1 MPNTFVYPSWVS
13 MEPLRLLINQ
23 WEIASI
29 FTSNWNAEFKREF
42 AVGETITVKKP
53 IRVTVTDGLGLITSP
68 LAPQTTTISLNQPFH
83 IGIEWDDFEKV
94 MYMERPNDQIRRLYL
109 EPVAQKLYQEVE
121 SRAALFAYQN
131 TPNAFG
137 VNGTN
142 PTTSAP
148 FLAAQ
153 DRLHDKSAPVSD
165 RKLFLSSR
173 MMTSFLTNQA
183 VQFNPAAEITQQ
195 YKKGVVG
202 MAHGW
207 EWYRSNS
214 LYRHTAGTWAGAV
227 TVSGAGQS
235 GSSLLVN
242 CTNGDTFLKGD
253 WFSILNVNFVNPN
266 TLRVPAGNQVQHY
279 VVTQDVTAAGTTA
292 TLPIYPAIVGP
303 GTAFQNVDALPANL
317 AALTLCPGTATPN
330 GLVGTQGLALAPNAF
345 AIVGASYERPP
356 NVECSYTRDP
366 ETGLSIRFT
375 RQWDIR
381 TAKTY
386 SRWDMCIG
394 FGVLYADECAAR
406 VVGA

>member
-1 MPNTFVYPSWVS
+1 MPNTFVFPTWVS
-13 MEPLRLLINQ
+13 MEPLRQLLNRL
-23 WEIASI
+23 EIASI
-29 FTSNWNAEFKREF
+29 FTSNWNSEFKREF

-53 IRVTVTDGLGLITSP
+53 NRVNVTDGLGLVTSP
-68 LAPQTTTISLNQPFH
+68 MAPQTTTISLNQPFH
-83 IGIEWDDFEKV
+83 IGLEWDDFEKV
-94 MYMERPNDQIRRLYL
+94 MYMERPDDQIRRLYL

-131 TPNAFG
+131 TPNVFG
-137 VNGTN
+137 ILGTN
-142 PTTSAP
+142 PVLPTP
-148 FLAAQ
+148 FLNAA
-153 DRLHDKSAPVSD
+153 DRLHDKSAPTD
-165 RKLFLSSR
+165 ERKMIISSR
-173 MMTSFLTNQA
+173 MMTSFLVPQP
-183 VQFNPAAEITQQ
+183 VQFNPAPEITQQ

-202 MAHGW
+202 TAHGW

-214 LYRHTAGTWAGAV
+214 LYRHTAGTWAAAV
-227 TVSGAGQS
+227 TVNLAGQS
-235 GSSLLVN
+235 GSNLNVN

-253 WFSILNVNFVNPN
+253 VFSILNVNFVNPN

-279 VVTQDVTAAGTTA
+279 VLTQDVTAAGATA
-292 TLPIYPAIVGP
+292 SLPIYPPIIGP

-317 AALTLCPGTATPN
+317 AALTSWPGTAGPN
-330 GLVGTQGLALAPNAF
+330 GLSGTQGLALAPNAF

-356 NVECSYTRDP
+356 NVQCSFTRDP
-366 ETGLSIRFT
+366 ETGLAIRFT
-375 RQWDIR
+375 RQWDIQ